1 MAAVTNFG
9 DIGVA
14 SRDTGAAPAGNAPN
28 GGPNEVPAAAA
39 AAAAGVTDV
48 TPKKRMLLFADA
60 VVDSLDMKRDNG
72 WCRGTYI
79 AAVEDADD
87 TARWQDSYS
96 IHRLAGSGTACRA
109 ENNPTQQ
116 GAENGR
122 GSAPTGSVPEE
133 SAEGAAEGPAL
144 VKHNVQFF
152 SAVGITVDGRYHLG
166 ATGAGAGAVGS
177 LGDEQARM
185 FVLGVRDGTDPV
197 LMRSSFA
204 GLFDFVDTGSV
215 VKCSRN
221 RVLVPGQ

>member
-96 IHRLAGSGTACRA
+96 IHRLAGSGTACL
-109 ENNPTQQ
+109 
-116 GAENGR
+116 
-122 GSAPTGSVPEE
+122 TGSVPEE
-133 SAEGAAEGPAL
+133 SAEGSAEGPAL

-221 RVLVPGQ
+221 RVLVPGQCQPR